1 MRSRQNYRSWRP
13 ENRAIRIPSFLEA
26 KEWIDFCGRCPN
38 VLWLSKRR
46 FAINTLTHTVHKE
59 LTMLKHQVAAV
70 ALALSVPLT
79 TFATPAVLPLDRGRP
94 FDGFLPLSFGHAP
107 PLIMAT
113 KVAQAI
119 AAACP
124 QFPLAVAVVDALG
137 TPKIVLVPD
146 QSEGWH
152 GYSAVRKAW
161 TALQFRTATTHLAQR
176 IPNDVDLQAQVRAND
191 NLMAFAGGRLWTY
204 KGEIIGALAV
214 SGAEPGSHDDDCLLL
229 GVKRIHRELAKS
241 GASIP

>member
-1 MRSRQNYRSWRP
+1 
-13 ENRAIRIPSFLEA
+13 
-26 KEWIDFCGRCPN
+26 
-38 VLWLSKRR
+38 
-46 FAINTLTHTVHKE
+46 
-59 LTMLKHQVAAV
+59 MLKHQVAAV

-94 FDGFLPLSFGHAP
+94 FDGFLPLSFGHDSVAAAPNAPTPAGPTAVKAAAP